1 MRKSILALLFL
12 FCLTACGSSNGG
24 LTTKDLAIKKVDDDK
39 AVVQYG
45 MNRVDAEKVLGEG
58 EDIKIGN
65 SFAYSSGVRIMY
77 REDKVA
83 GINLTE
89 ESEDMYETVGGLIIG
104 MSKEDVKKIYGDQYL
119 ADLEKNLDYAY
130 DSDSKQFVKESE
142 WAKNI
147 EDNTKIHLISV
158 MFDGNG
164 YVRSI
169 LLTDKQMAM
178 TYR

>member
-1 MRKSILALLFL
+1 M
-12 FCLTACGSSNGG
+12 
-24 LTTKDLAIKKVDDDK
+24 
-39 AVVQYG
+39 
-45 MNRVDAEKVLGEG
+45 
-58 EDIKIGN
+58 
-65 SFAYSSGVRIMY
+65 
-77 REDKVA
+77 
-83 GINLTE
+83 
-89 ESEDMYETVGGLIIG
+89 
-104 MSKEDVKKIYGDQYL
+104 
-119 ADLEKNLDYAY
+119 DYAY
-130 DSDSKQFVKESE
+130 NSDSKQFVKESE